1 MPQNVETVL
10 ESLPRN
16 VSDLATQLGVTEYL
30 SPVLA
35 MSHAVFP
42 SADLELER
50 HDDPEIPGESCIVVI
65 VHHAEESVEKLC
77 ERNGEWHRRIGVC
90 CPMLYRSNF
99 AMLTRGRTDSPQRS
113 ATACRNAEQHVS

>member
-1 MPQNVETVL
+1 MPLIVETVL
-10 ESLPRN
+10 ESLSREIAE
-16 VSDLATQLGVTEYL
+16 LAIQLGVTEYL

-42 SADLELER
+42 TAELELER

-77 ERNGEWHRRIGVC
+77 ERNGEWHRRIGGC
-90 CPMLYRSNF
+90 CPMPYRSNF
-99 AMLTRGRTDSPQRS
+99 AMLTRGRT
-113 ATACRNAEQHVS
+113 